1 MAHAPETLEHA
12 HHIAHG
18 GHEGGR
24 LAMVVGIT
32 MATLGVLLA
41 FASAKVGGERTELVQ
56 ALVDQTYAHEQYQ
69 AQDIKHRVAVLSLQ
83 NLHAEAEVGRTNP
96 KDMLLMANSV
106 ERYEKEAAAANI
118 WVDAYD
124 PLVKAFAES
133 QEHYERSQLAAE
145 FGIVIAS
152 IALLLKRKAPWLA
165 SLGLGAI
172 AIVLLAMT
180 YLETRHETHEAEEK
194 IEAAEHTYETMRE
207 ADRTTDADRA
217 LVEEVR
223 KTYGSGAAP
232 APAPAPAAHGHDS
245 GGLVAPF

>member
-41 FASAKVGGERTELVQ
+41 FASAKVGGERTELIQ
-56 ALVDQTYAHEQYQ
+56 ALVDQTFAHAQFQ
-69 AQDIKHRVAVLSLQ
+69 AQDVKHRVAVLSLQ

-96 KDMLLMANSV
+96 KDMLQIVNSI
-106 ERYEKEAAAANI
+106 ERYEKEATAANT

-124 PLVKAFAES
+124 QLIKAFAES
-133 QEHYERSQLAAE
+133 QEHYERAQLAAE

-152 IALLLKRKAPWLA
+152 IALLLKRKAPWIA
-165 SLGLGAI
+165 SLGLGGL
-172 AIVLLAMT
+172 AIVLLVMT
-180 YLETRHETHEAEEK
+180 YMETRHETHEAEEK
-194 IEAAEHTYETMRE
+194 IESSEHIYEAMRE
-207 ADRTTDADRA
+207 ADKTTDVDHA
-217 LVEEVR
+217 LVEDVKR
-223 KTYGSGAAP
+223 SYGAGAP
-232 APAPAPAAHGHDS
+232 TPAPAAPAHGGS
-245 GGLVAPF
+245 GD